1 MDRRKFLQ
9 TSGAG
14 LGVAA
19 GFASNLASLNAFAAE
34 TSGYKALVCV
44 FLRGGMDTHD
54 MIIPFDLESSRAYE
68 DIRAAFI
75 DSYPGSG
82 FASRRNAGLLD
93 LSSSGSNGST
103 ADGRDFAM
111 PQEMVELRDLYQQ
124 NKVAV
129 VGNVGPL
136 IEPLNITNYTNN
148 TARVPKRLFS
158 HSSQQTTWMASP
170 GDTAREGWGGRYGDF
185 MLAANANRRSAFTSV
200 TTFGNN
206 VFVNGFNVAG
216 FNLSA
221 RGGQEV
227 EYLRRS
233 FGNSSQFIESF
244 RRNLFGLNYEDSNLF
259 HKDIGTIT
267 SSALDDN
274 MLVSQ
279 IFAESPDP
287 TTPFP
292 GTNLAGQ
299 LRIVAK
305 MIAAREALG
314 LSRQIFFVAD
324 NGYDTH
330 SNQARALPESQRGI
344 SQAMAAFYEETV
356 ALGVSESVTT
366 FTASDFGRT
375 LVPNNSGTD
384 HGWGSH
390 HMVMGG
396 AVNGGQIYGDIP
408 PAVEGHSQDSGRGR
422 LIPEVSIDQ
431 YASIMG
437 RWFGLSASEVLQV
450 FPNLNLQNPE
460 ALSGMLP
467 NDGEE
472 IRVQPPEEE
481 PVEEEPVEEEEPEEE
496 PPEEIVT
503 GVLDRSSWSVAA
515 NRNNGD
521 TPNAVDGNASTRW
534 TTNTDMAPGQSF
546 MIDMG
551 TSQTFNRVVLD
562 TTGSVNDYPRGY
574 DLLVSNDGSNWTTVA
589 SGNGDS
595 VTTSIAFGSQQARFI
610 RIDQTGSHDRWWWSI
625 HDLNVYNG

>member
-1 MDRRKFLQ
+1 MDRRKFLK

-54 MIIPFDLESSRAYE
+54 MIIPYDLESSRAYE
-68 DIRAAFI
+68 EIRQAFI

-82 FASRRNAGLLD
+82 FASRRNAALLD
-93 LSSSGSNGST
+93 LSSGGSNGST

-136 IEPLNITNYTNN
+136 IEPLNITNYSNN

-170 GDTAREGWGGRYGDF
+170 GDTQREGWGGRYGDF
-185 MLAANANRRSAFTSV
+185 MVAANANRRSSFTSV
-200 TTFGNN
+200 TTFGNS

-216 FNLSA
+216 FNLSSS
-221 RGGQEV
+221 GGQEV

-287 TTPFP
+287 TTSFP
-292 GTNLAGQ
+292 GTSLGGQ

-314 LSRQIFFVAD
+314 LGRQIFFVAD

-330 SNQARALPESQRGI
+330 SNQASALPESQRGI
-344 SQAMAAFYEETV
+344 SQAMAAFYEETE

-396 AVNGGQIYGDIP
+396 AVNGGQIFGDIP
-408 PAVEGHSQDSGRGR
+408 PPIEGHSQDSGRGR

-431 YASIMG
+431 YASTMG
-437 RWFGLSASEVLQV
+437 RWFGLSANEVLQV
-450 FPNLNLQNPE
+450 FPNLNLQDPE
-460 ALSGMLP
+460 ALNGLLP
-467 NDGEE
+467 NDGGE
-472 IRVQPPEEE
+472 ITT
-481 PVEEEPVEEEEPEEE
+481 E
-496 PPEEIVT
+496 PPGEILT
-503 GVLDRSSWSVAA
+503 GVLDRSNWAIAA
-515 NRNNGD
+515 TRNNGD
-521 TPNAVDGNASTRW
+521 TPNAVDGNANTRW
-534 TTNTDMAPGQSF
+534 TTNQDMMPGHSF
-546 MIDMG
+546 MIDMRI
-551 TSQTFNRVVLD
+551 TQTFNRLVLD
-562 TTGSVNDYPRGY
+562 TTESPNDFPRGY
-574 DLLVSNDGSNWTTVA
+574 DVLVSNDGSNWNTVA
-589 SGNGDS
+589 SGSGVS
-595 VTTSIAFGSQQARFI
+595 AVTSISFNSQQARFI

-625 HDLNVYNG
+625 HDLNVYNS